1 VDRPQ
6 FDCVERRH
14 NRGGGALD
22 IVSRHRI
29 LATANIDNRFNSLP
43 LGELSDS
50 STVTVSVD

>member
-6 FDCVERRH
+6 FECVERRH